1 MSPVCA
7 WLDAGGAIDAKDGW
21 GYTLL
26 ASCAFGKELEGDPGA
41 RIIIEE
47 EIALARN
54 LRRESTYDAHARL
67 KSVGA
72 GAYASS
78 WRVAFCVV
86 VAAAAAARRHRCR
99 SIIPRRAG

>member
-1 MSPVCA
+1 MSQVCA

-47 EIALARN
+47 EVALARN
-54 LRRESTYDAHARL
+54 LIELRA
-67 KSVGA
+67 A
-72 GAYASS
+72 GLDL
-78 WRVAFCVV
+78 RVADLDL
-86 VAAAAAARRHRCR
+86 R
-99 SIIPRRAG
+99 ST